1 MIVAVELKPLPPLD
15 AIAAFEA
22 RTGNLAETFSWQDFW
37 QEEHATAFTVA
48 KSAGFDI
55 LKDISDAFERA
66 LKEGRTPA
74 DFARSL
80 RPVLEDKGW
89 WGKKLVEDPL
99 TGEIRPAQLGSARRL
114 RTIFDAN
121 MRTSYAAGHWTNFER
136 NRRAR
141 PFLRYVCILD
151 ERTRPAHRARHNLVL
166 PIDHPYWEMWAPPC
180 GWGCRC
186 TLQSL
191 SQRDIDR
198 LLAEG
203 EELRFDPPED
213 TFRTFVNS
221 RTGEVTRVP
230 DGIDPGWAYNPG
242 RAGYEARV
250 NKAIAEKVA
259 DAPPELVAAAVE
271 ERVASSA
278 FERFTRR
285 PQGSMPVMPI
295 SPALADALG
304 IDARVALLSA
314 ETMTKQLARHPEMTI
329 ADYRLLPSMPAK
341 ATLAI
346 VDGPLSVVLIRL
358 AGGRWLHAVVKAT
371 KSRKAAFLTSFRF
384 TSEDRV
390 QKLIEREGARIV
402 VDRRGD

>member
-1 MIVAVELKPLPPLD
+1 MAVELKPLPPVD

-22 RTGNLAETFSWQDFW
+22 RKGDLVETFSWQEFW
-37 QEEHATAFTVA
+37 QEEHATSLTVA

-55 LKDISDAFERA
+55 LKDISAAFEKA

-74 DFARSL
+74 EFARTL
-80 RPVLEDKGW
+80 RPALEAKGW
-89 WGKKLVEDPL
+89 WGRKFVEDPL
-99 TGEIRPAQLGSARRL
+99 TGEVRPAQLGSARRL
-114 RTIFDAN
+114 QTIFDTN
-121 MRTSYAAGHWTNFER
+121 MRVSYAAGHWANFER
-136 NRRAR
+136 NRKAR

-166 PIDHPYWEMWAPPC
+166 PIDHPYWDAWAPPC
-180 GWGCRC
+180 GWNCRC

-203 EELRFDPPED
+203 EDLRFEPPED
-213 TFRTFVNS
+213 TFRNFVNS
-221 RTGEVTRVP
+221 RTGEVVRVP

-250 NKAIAEKVA
+250 NKAIAEKIA

-271 ERVASSA
+271 ERVSSSA
-278 FERFTRR
+278 FERFVQR
-285 PQGSMPVMPI
+285 PEGSMPVMPI
-295 SPALADALG
+295 PPALAASLG
-304 IDARVALLSA
+304 VDARVALLSA

-329 ADYRLLPSMPAK
+329 ADYRLLPGFPAK
-341 ATLAI
+341 ATLAV

-358 AGGRWLHAVVKAT
+358 AGGRWLHAVIKAT
-371 KSRKAAFLTSFRF
+371 KSRSAAFLTSYRF
-384 TSEDRV
+384 TSEERVRKLLDRDGV
-390 QKLIEREGARIV
+390 RIV
-402 VDRRGD
+402 VDRRKE